1 MAVAGY
7 VNMQGLGERVL
18 VLRRRMALSQHGLA
32 DKAGVDVMTISRL
45 ERGDKKRLEVEPLAR
60 LAEALGV
67 TTDYLLG
74 RDTPKRR
81 RSKLEEEA
89 PAPTP
94 PPKRPRP
101 RKAAPAREEL
111 SHAEP

>member
-7 VNMQGLGERVL
+7 VNMQALGERVL
-18 VLRRRMALSQHGLA
+18 VLRRRMDLSQHGLA

-60 LAEALGV
+60 LAHALGV

-74 RDTPKRR
+74 VN
-81 RSKLEEEA
+81 
-89 PAPTP
+89 TP
-94 PPKRPRP
+94 PTQRPRP
-101 RKAAPAREEL
+101 RTRKAA
-111 SHAEP
+111 SVG